1 MNLTGSNLPK
11 LTRICEAE
19 LGFEAH
25 CFSPDHLQ
33 NPHRFHYTAPIICSV
48 LHTALGTAD
57 STLNKILYC
66 LWKTHIPAGK
76 RWIIMNFSDKWFKS
90 VLWVPGRGPLPLPGK
105 RCTSWRGVAWSW
117 EVMGPWGIS
126 SSPGGDTRKAKE
138 GGYHSETGC
147 HSSLDQLIGGEFVY
161 MVKWMENAITSLW
174 DLWSAPKC
182 Q

>member
-105 RCTSWRGVAWSW
+105 RCTSWRGVAWTW
-117 EVMGPWGIS
+117 EVMGLEGLAVHQVETLERPRKEATIQKVDVIAHLIS
-126 SSPGGDTRKAKE
+126 SLVG
-138 GGYHSETGC
+138 
-147 HSSLDQLIGGEFVY
+147 SLY
-161 MVKWMENAITSLW
+161 TW
-174 DLWSAPKC
+174 
-182 Q
+182 